1 MDGEQ
6 AASQATATAAQAS
19 AAAEQAAGAPAQ
31 ASGTT
36 GQATGTP
43 AGQAPAGQRAAA
55 QQPPAR
61 RWAGRLGLT
70 RRPGRIAWAAAAVAL
85 AVIAVVSVTGGRS
98 PRSAPPAAKNFTLA
112 DLGHPG
118 HVVSLA
124 QFAGRPLIVNFFAS
138 WCPPC
143 KRETPLLAKFY
154 SGSKGSVVV
163 IGVDANDEAGPAQQF
178 LRRAGVTYPI
188 AFDPL
193 PASVT
198 TSYGVYGLPQTFFLD
213 SKHRIVK
220 HVFGALTL
228 SQLHSGV
235 ALMDSKDLR

>member
-1 MDGEQ
+1 MG
-6 AASQATATAAQAS
+6 AAQ
-19 AAAEQAAGAPAQ
+19 Q
-31 ASGTT
+31 
-36 GQATGTP
+36 
-43 AGQAPAGQRAAA
+43 AAA
-55 QQPPAR
+55 QQPPGR

-70 RRPGRIAWAAAAVAL
+70 GRSGRIAWAAAAIAL

-98 PRSAPPAAKNFTLA
+98 SRPAPPAAKNFTLA
-112 DLGHPG
+112 ELGRPG

-124 QFAGRPLIVNFFAS
+124 GFAGRPLIVNFFAS

-143 KRETPLLAKFY
+143 RRETPLLARFY

-163 IGVDANDEAGPAQQF
+163 IGVDANDEAG
-178 LRRAGVTYPI
+178 RRAVPPPVRRYLSDRLRPAPGV
-188 AFDPL
+188 
-193 PASVT
+193 VT
-198 TSYGVYGLPQTFFLD
+198 TSYGVYGLPQTFFLN

-235 ALMDSKDLR
+235 ALMDSKDNLR

>member
-1 MDGEQ
+1 M
-6 AASQATATAAQAS
+6 
-19 AAAEQAAGAPAQ
+19 
-31 ASGTT
+31 
-36 GQATGTP
+36 
-43 AGQAPAGQRAAA
+43 
-55 QQPPAR
+55 
-61 RWAGRLGLT
+61 
-70 RRPGRIAWAAAAVAL
+70 
-85 AVIAVVSVTGGRS
+85 IAVVSVTGGGS
-98 PRSAPPAAKNFTLA
+98 PRPAPPAAKNFALA

-154 SGSKGSVVV
+154 SGAKGSVVV
-163 IGVDANDEAGPAQQF
+163 IGVDANDEAGPAEQF

-198 TSYGVYGLPQTFFLD
+198 TSYGVYGLPQTFFLNG
-213 SKHRIVK
+213 KHRIVK

-235 ALMDSKDLR
+235 ALMDSKDPR

>member
-1 MDGEQ
+1 M
-6 AASQATATAAQAS
+6 
-19 AAAEQAAGAPAQ
+19 
-31 ASGTT
+31 
-36 GQATGTP
+36 
-43 AGQAPAGQRAAA
+43 
-55 QQPPAR
+55 
-61 RWAGRLGLT
+61 
-70 RRPGRIAWAAAAVAL
+70 
-85 AVIAVVSVTGGRS
+85 IAVVSVTGGGS
-98 PRSAPPAAKNFTLA
+98 PRPAPPAAKNFTLA

-143 KRETPLLAKFY
+143 KRETPLLARFY
-154 SGSKGSVVV
+154 SGAKGSVVV
-163 IGVDANDEAGPAQQF
+163 IGVDANDAAGPAEQF

-198 TSYGVYGLPQTFFLD
+198 TSYGVYGLPQTFFLNG
-213 SKHRIVK
+213 KHRIVK

-235 ALMDSKDLR
+235 ALMDSKDPR

>member
-6 AASQATATAAQAS
+6 TAGQATATAAQAS
-19 AAAEQAAGAPAQ
+19 AATE
-31 ASGTT
+31 
-36 GQATGTP
+36 QATGTP
-43 AGQAPAGQRAAA
+43 APATGTPASQTPASQTPASQTAAA

-61 RWAGRLGLT
+61 SWTARLGIT
-70 RRPGRIAWAAAAVAL
+70 SRSGRIAWAAAVVVL
-85 AVIAVVSVTGGRS
+85 AVIAVVSVTGGGS
-98 PRSAPPAAKNFTLA
+98 PRPAAPAARNFTLA
-112 DLGHPG
+112 ELGHPG

-124 QFAGRPLIVNFFAS
+124 GFAGRPLIVNFFAS

-198 TSYGVYGLPQTFFLD
+198 TSYGVYGLPQTFFLN

-228 SQLHSGV
+228 NQLHSGV